1 MTPTELR
8 LTLLAKGY
16 TPLPLR
22 GKIPEGTGW
31 QNRTTNENEIKL
43 WSSLYQYATNTGVL
57 CKQTPFLD
65 LDILNPEA
73 ADAAEALV
81 REKFDDGSP
90 ILTRFGKPP
99 KRAIPFQTKT
109 PFKKIVVNLISPN
122 GEMEKIEFLADG
134 QQCAV
139 AGEHPETRKN
149 YSWQHGGL
157 AAWPRDQLPEIT
169 EERARDLV
177 NAIAGHL
184 IARYGYKLKEPPRQA
199 PFAEQAQAREGGRER
214 SEHHE
219 ANWKAYLDNLAD
231 HDNNTALAEALIAS
245 GMHPGAAR
253 NLMRQI
259 IEELPEQDR
268 EAHDRKARRLHELD
282 SQINSAIRKIG
293 TREQAPEPG
302 LPPHYDIRPWALR
315 EPPMPQWAVPDIIPL
330 KQVTLFSG
338 EGGGGKST
346 LGLHLAAATTLGR
359 GWLNWVPNQGPAFFI
374 DAEDDIDIIEWRI
387 DAVCKLY
394 NTSPE
399 ELYNNG
405 LHIWPLVENAALT
418 AVDKNKGSIIPT
430 KLYTDLLA
438 RAAEV
443 KPKIIVIASSANVF
457 TGNEND
463 RPQVTAFINM
473 LRAMAIAGNGSVI
486 LISHPSVSGQNSGTY
501 TSGSTQWHNAVRARM
516 ALHGLKPK
524 KDDEEDAQD
533 NSGIRVLEFFKNQY
547 GKVADS
553 LMLEWRDRLY
563 LPKPGET
570 DFAKAARE
578 ALIDDLWLT
587 FLQRCEAAGRH
598 VCTRKRAHN
607 YAPRLAAAQREA
619 KAAHVA
625 IADLEAAMER
635 AFTAGTAKVQPYGP
649 PSDRTEK
656 IVPA

>member
-22 GKIPEGTGW
+22 GKIPEGAGW

-57 CKQTPFLD
+57 CRQTPFLD
-65 LDILNPEA
+65 LDILNPQA

-109 PFKKIVVNLISPN
+109 PFKKIVANLISPN

-177 NAIAGHL
+177 NAIAALL
-184 IARYGYKLKEPPRQA
+184 IATYGYKLKEPPR
-199 PFAEQAQAREGGRER
+199 AEQAKARENGK
-214 SEHHE
+214 HHE

-245 GMHPGAAR
+245 GMHPGAVR
-253 NLMRQI
+253 NLMRQN
-259 IEELPEQDR
+259 IEALPED
-268 EAHDRKARRLHELD
+268 DRKARRLHELD

-293 TREQAPEPG
+293 TREQTPEPG
-302 LPPHYDIRPWALR
+302 LPPPYDISPWDLTD
-315 EPPMPQWAVPDIIPL
+315 PPPLEWAVQDLIPL
-330 KQVTLFSG
+330 KQVALFSG
-338 EGGGGKST
+338 EGAAGKST
-346 LGLHLAAATTLGR
+346 MGLHLAAATTLGQT
-359 GWLNWVPNQGPAFFI
+359 WLNYFPAQGPAFFI
-374 DAEDDIDIIEWRI
+374 DAEDDIAIIWRRL
-387 DAVCKLY
+387 ASVKNLY
-394 NTSPE
+394 GTTITE
-399 ELYNNG
+399 MQQAG

-418 AVDKNKGSIIPT
+418 AVDKNKGSIVPT

-438 RAAEV
+438 KAAEV

-473 LRAMAIAGNGSVI
+473 LRAMAIAAQGSVV
-486 LISHPSVSGQNSGTY
+486 LISHPSIQGINSKTY
-501 TSGSTQWHNAVRARM
+501 TAGSTQWHNAVRARM
-516 ALHGLKPK
+516 ALHSVTQKAEDEQDSSGLR
-524 KDDEEDAQD
+524 
-533 NSGIRVLEFFKNQY
+533 ILEFFKNQY
-547 GKVADS
+547 GPVTAS
-553 LMLEWRDRLY
+553 LQLEYRNGLF
-563 LPKPGET
+563 LPIASKT
-570 DFAKAARE
+570 DFEKAADQARADDVFMRLMCRFAASSWPLSPNKNAPKTWIVTQFLAEPEARE
-578 ALIDDLWLT
+578 NKV
-587 FLQRCEAAGRH
+587 GR
-598 VCTRKRAHN
+598 
-607 YAPRLAAAQREA
+607 
-619 KAAHVA
+619 
-625 IADLEAAMER
+625 ADLEAAMTR
-635 AFTAGTAKVQPYGP
+635 ARAAGKIKAVMRGP
-649 PSDRTEK
+649 PSKQREFVVLSEVET
-656 IVPA
+656 